1 MAQKTR
7 NKNVKSAEM
16 LEFIL
21 GFLKSNQGL
30 QIKSKEI
37 CKEIQNEFN
46 LNHPPSE
53 SLVRSIVH
61 RLRMDYGYWQLNAS
75 NRGYSWDDSDKKYQ
89 AWKSMFQSQITTMIR
104 CLHRMESSYVS
115 DVNQYLKSQ
124 GFKPSTECRFD
135 FFPLDLNWSGV
146 SPILDNFMFKMATQ
160 PLNERQQKKFDALPD
175 SKKRNLKYQKKKKK
189 KNTDDKRGEFF
200 RYVKSI
206 RKEEESWKEAIVRA
220 KNDRHRRV
228 NAVFSIGKET
238 RNNVQ
243 VDSRNKDGLWSRL
256 SKNLL
261 LTRDT

>member
-104 CLHRMESSYVS
+104 CLHRMETSYVS

-146 SPILDNFMFKMATQ
+146 PPILDNFMFKM
-160 PLNERQQKKFDALPD
+160 DALPD

-189 KNTDDKRGEFF
+189 KNTGDKRGEFF

-206 RKEEESWKEAIVRA
+206 RKEGESWKEAVVRA
-220 KNDRHRRV
+220 KE
-228 NAVFSIGKET
+228 I
-238 RNNVQ
+238 RNPIEVDAQ
-243 VDSRNKDGLWSRL
+243 VKGGLWSRL
-256 SKNLL
+256 SKNLS